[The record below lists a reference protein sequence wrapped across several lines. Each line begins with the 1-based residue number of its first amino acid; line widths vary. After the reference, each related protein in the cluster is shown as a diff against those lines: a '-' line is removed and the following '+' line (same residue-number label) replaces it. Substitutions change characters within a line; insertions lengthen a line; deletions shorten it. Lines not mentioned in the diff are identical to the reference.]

1 MGNDTDTE
9 QIRRT
14 RNGEVEIAYQAF
26 GAVGGEPLLLIAGL
40 DFQMVT
46 MWPDGFCQ
54 ALADRGFH
62 VARFDNRDTGL
73 STHVRPP
80 ASGGARPLPVLFRR
94 TPPAYTAEDMAA
106 DGVAVMDAL
115 GWDSAHVMGASMGA
129 GLALATAILF
139 PGRVRTVTFVMGIAP
154 AAGLSIAALRYINL
168 ASLARFGRIG
178 RMTDNPVAA
187 EVEVMRM
194 LSSPNHPFDEA
205 WARSAAELSHAR
217 APRDRGTTQR
227 HLAAGRASIGLYRRL
242 GEVTAPVL
250 ILHGADDPLARVSGA
265 RAMARR
271 LPGARLQVFPAMGHE
286 VPWHLWPAIAG
297 AVAAHAGLGEGDI
310 DGGD

>member
-1 MGNDTDTE
+1 MGNDTE
-9 QIRRT
+9 EIRRA
-14 RNGEVEIAYQAF
+14 RNGEVEIAYQTF
-26 GAVGGEPLLLIAGL
+26 GAAGGDPLLLIAGL

-54 ALADRGFH
+54 ALADRGF
-62 VARFDNRDTGL
+62 RFDNRDTGL
-73 STHVRPP
+73 STHVKPP
-80 ASGGARPLPVLFRR
+80 AAPGGRPLRVLFRR
-94 TPPAYTAEDMAA
+94 TEPAYTAADMAA

-139 PGRVRTVTFVMGIAP
+139 PSRVRTITFVMGIAP
-154 AAGLSIAALRYINL
+154 AAALSLAALRYLNL
-168 ASLARFGRIG
+168 PNLARFGRLA
-178 RMTDNPVAA
+178 RLPDTEDRPVVS

-194 LSSPNHPFDEA
+194 LASPNHPFDEA

-227 HLAAGRASIGLYRRL
+227 HLAAGRASIHLYRRM
-242 GEVTAPVL
+242 GEITAPVL

-271 LPGARLQVFPAMGHE
+271 LPGAHLEIYPAMGHE
-286 VPWHLWPAIAG
+286 IPRHLWATIAD
-297 AVAAHAGLGEGDI
+297 AVAATARAAARD
-310 DGGD
+310 

>member
-1 MGNDTDTE
+1 MGNDTE
-9 QIRRT
+9 EIGRA
-14 RNGEVEIAYQAF
+14 RNGGIEIAYQTF
-26 GAVGGEPLLLIAGL
+26 GDPGGEPLLLVAGL

-54 ALADRGFH
+54 ALADRGFR

-73 STHVRPP
+73 STHVKPP
-80 ASGGARPLPVLFRR
+80 AAAGGRPLRVLFRR
-94 TPPAYTAEDMAA
+94 TEPAYTAADMAA

-139 PGRVRTVTFVMGIAP
+139 PSRVRTITFVMGIAP
-154 AAGLSIAALRYINL
+154 AAALSLAALRYLNL
-168 ASLARFGRIG
+168 PNLARFGRLA
-178 RMTDNPVAA
+178 RLPDTEDRPVVS

-194 LSSPNHPFDEA
+194 LASPNHPFDEA

-227 HLAAGRASIGLYRRL
+227 HLAAGRASIHLYRRL
-242 GEVTAPVL
+242 DEITAPVL

-271 LPGARLQVFPAMGHE
+271 LPGARLEIYPAMGHE
-286 VPWHLWPAIAG
+286 IPRHLWATIAD
-297 AVAAHAGLGEGDI
+297 AVAAQARAAARD
-310 DGGD
+310 

>member
-1 MGNDTDTE
+1 MGNDTE
-9 QIRRT
+9 EIRRA
-14 RNGEVEIAYQAF
+14 RNGEVEIAYQTF
-26 GAVGGEPLLLIAGL
+26 GDAGGDPLLLIAGL

-54 ALADRGFH
+54 ALADRGFR

-73 STHVRPP
+73 STHVKPP
-80 ASGGARPLPVLFRR
+80 AAQGGRPLRVLFRR
-94 TPPAYTAEDMAA
+94 TESAYTAA

-139 PGRVRTVTFVMGIAP
+139 PSRVRTITFVMGIAP
-154 AAGLSIAALRYINL
+154 AAALSLAALRYLNL
-168 ASLARFGRIG
+168 PNLARFGRLA
-178 RMTDNPVAA
+178 RLPDTEDRPVVS

-194 LSSPNHPFDEA
+194 LASPNHPFDEA

-227 HLAAGRASIGLYRRL
+227 HLAAGRASIHLYRRL
-242 GEVTAPVL
+242 GEITAPVL

-265 RAMARR
+265 RALARR
-271 LPGARLQVFPAMGHE
+271 LPGARLEIYPAMGHE
-286 VPWHLWPAIAG
+286 IPRHLWATIAD
-297 AVAAHAGLGEGDI
+297 AVAAQAQAAARD
-310 DGGD
+310 